1 MSNKI
6 ITAVKYM
13 QMPNVAKQVLKELA
27 DFADDNGKA
36 FPSIQTLAYAT
47 CLTTRSIINGLAHLR
62 EHGLIT
68 QKTGVGGNNIYQI
81 HPENFAGE
89 FKKSNRVY
97 ALGDENLHNE
107 VVNDV
112 HQCNTFSSESNS
124 ICSESHSIGSESHS
138 LEVVNDVHP
147 NHHINH
153 QLTINESLLGDS
165 ENPPE
170 KPEPNKP
177 KRITKKQIGIN
188 RLVELGCE
196 EKYASDWMVARKGA
210 ELTDSI
216 LENLSE
222 QSAKADITLAQA
234 VEWSAKKGY
243 QGFKADWY
251 LKDQQPQQGYQPP
264 KKDINADYWASFAQP
279 AQQQDWSEPIDVTP
293 KKTNWIE
300 GVGHA

>member
-6 ITAVKYM
+6 SSAVKYM
-13 QMPNVAKQVLKELA
+13 QMPNVPKQVLKELA
-27 DFADDNGKA
+27 DFADNNGKA

-47 CLTTRSIINGLAHLR
+47 CLTTRSIINGLAYLR
-62 EHGLIT
+62 EHRLIT

-89 FKKSNRVY
+89 FKKSDRVY

-112 HQCNTFSSESNS
+112 HQCNTFS
-124 ICSESHSIGSESHS
+124 SESHSIGSESHS

-153 QLTINESLLGDS
+153 QLTINESSLGDS

-170 KPEPNKP
+170 KPEPDKP
-177 KRITKKQIGIN
+177 KRTTKKQAGIN
-188 RLVELGCE
+188 RLVELGCD
-196 EKYASDWMVARKGA
+196 EKYAHDWMIARKGA

-216 LENLSE
+216 IENLIE
-222 QSAKADITLAQA
+222 QANKANISIALAVQ
-234 VEWSAKKGY
+234 WSAKKGY

-251 LKDQQPQQGYQPP
+251 LRDQQIQQPSYQPQ
-264 KKDINADYWASFAQP
+264 KSLNADYWAKFGQP
-279 AQQQDWSEPIDVTP
+279 QEPDWSEPIDVTP
-293 KKTNWIE
+293 KKTDWIE
-300 GVGHA
+300 GVGYA